1 VSSHTAV
8 DREQILDELL
18 DIGLAV
24 ASERDLYALLN
35 RILEAARRFTRA
47 EAGTLFLRDGDRL
60 RFAVVQND
68 LVERKLARPELQ
80 QRFEA
85 EPLRLSEPS
94 LAGHVAQTGE
104 VLNIADAHT
113 IGVHQTRAFNERF
126 EVASDYATRS
136 VLAVP
141 LQDVTG
147 SIVGVLEL
155 LNAVDDSGATVA
167 FQREHEKLIRTLAAH
182 AAVAIRNARLENL
195 SFKDGVTELYNRRY
209 FGLRIEEEVKRHTR
223 FGHPLSLVVANLD
236 RFKPLN
242 VEHGQAAADEVL
254 REVARLL
261 IRHSRSFTIIARL
274 DGDEFAALLA
284 NTPKAGAVTYAQRIR
299 SVIETHAF
307 AHGTVTAS
315 LGVAGLPA
323 DAVSADDLLA
333 AAQRAL
339 HEAKDQGRNRVLAL

>member
-1 VSSHTAV
+1 VSSHAADHEKV
-8 DREQILDELL
+8 LDELL

-104 VLNIADAHT
+104 VLNVADAHT

>member
-1 VSSHTAV
+1 MSSHTAI
-8 DREQILDELL
+8 DREQMLDELL
-18 DIGLAV
+18 DIGLAI

-104 VLNIADAHT
+104 VLNVADAHT

-182 AAVAIRNARLENL
+182 AAVAIRNARLEDL
-195 SFKDGVTELYNRRY
+195 SFKDSVTELYNRRY

-223 FGHPLSLVVANLD
+223 FGHPLSLVVANVD

-339 HEAKDQGRNRVLAL
+339 GDAKDQGRNRVVAL

>member
-1 VSSHTAV
+1 MSSHTAA
-8 DREQILDELL
+8 DREQVLDEVLE
-18 DIGLAV
+18 IGLAV
-24 ASERDLYALLN
+24 ASERDLYALLD

-104 VLNIADAHT
+104 VVNVADAHA

-126 EVASDYATRS
+126 DAASDYATRS

-141 LQDVTG
+141 LHDVTG

-167 FQREHEKLIRTLAAH
+167 FPRDHEKLVRALAAH
-182 AAVAIRNARLENL
+182 AAVAIRNARLENI
-195 SFKDGVTELYNRRY
+195 SFKDTVTDLYNRRY
-209 FGLRIEEEVKRHTR
+209 FGLRIDEEVKRHTR
-223 FGHPLSLVVANLD
+223 FGHPLSLVVANVD
-236 RFKPLN
+236 RFKPIN
-242 VEHGQAAADEVL
+242 TEQGQAAADEVL

-261 IRHSRSFTIIARL
+261 LRHSRSFTIIARL

-299 SVIETHAF
+299 SVIESHAF

-339 HEAKDQGRNRVLAL
+339 RDAKDQGRNRVVAL

>member
-1 VSSHTAV
+1 MSSHTAV
-8 DREQILDELL
+8 DREQMLDELL

-24 ASERDLYALLN
+24 ASERDLYVLLN

-167 FQREHEKLIRTLAAH
+167 FHREHEKLIRTLAAH
-182 AAVAIRNARLENL
+182 AAVAIRNARLEDL
-195 SFKDGVTELYNRRY
+195 SFKDSVTELYNRRY

-223 FGHPLSLVVANLD
+223 FGHPLSLVVANVD

-242 VEHGQAAADEVL
+242 VEHGQATADEVL

-339 HEAKDQGRNRVLAL
+339 RDAKDQGRNRVVAL

>member
-1 VSSHTAV
+1 MSSHTAV
-8 DREQILDELL
+8 DREQMLDELL

-24 ASERDLYALLN
+24 ASERDLYVLLN

-113 IGVHQTRAFNERF
+113 IGVHQTHAFNERF

-167 FQREHEKLIRTLAAH
+167 FHREHEKLIRTLAAH
-182 AAVAIRNARLENL
+182 AAVAIRNARLEDL
-195 SFKDGVTELYNRRY
+195 SFKDSVTELYNRRY

-223 FGHPLSLVVANLD
+223 FGHPLSLVVANVD

-339 HEAKDQGRNRVLAL
+339 RDAKDQGRNRVVAL

>member
-1 VSSHTAV
+1 VSSHTAA
-8 DREQILDELL
+8 DREQVLDELL

-24 ASERDLYALLN
+24 ASERDLYALLD

-104 VLNIADAHT
+104 VLNVADAHA
-113 IGVHQTRAFNERF
+113 IGVHQTRTFNERF
-126 EVASDYATRS
+126 DVASDYATRS

-155 LNAVDDSGATVA
+155 LNAVDESGATVA

-182 AAVAIRNARLENL
+182 AAVAIHNARLENL
-195 SFKDGVTELYNRRY
+195 SFKDSVTELYNRRY

-223 FGHPLSLVVANLD
+223 FGHPLSLVVANVD

-242 VEHGQAAADEVL
+242 VEHGQPAADEVL

-299 SVIETHAF
+299 SVIETHPF

-339 HEAKDQGRNRVLAL
+339 RDAKDQGRNRVVAL

>member
-1 VSSHTAV
+1 MSSHTAV
-8 DREQILDELL
+8 DREQMLDELL

-147 SIVGVLEL
+147 GIVGVLEL

-167 FQREHEKLIRTLAAH
+167 FHREHEKLIRTLAAH
-182 AAVAIRNARLENL
+182 AAVAIRNARLEDL
-195 SFKDGVTELYNRRY
+195 SFKDSVTELYNRRY

-223 FGHPLSLVVANLD
+223 FGHPLSLVVANVD
-236 RFKPLN
+236 GFKPLN

-307 AHGTVTAS
+307 GHGTVTAS

-339 HEAKDQGRNRVLAL
+339 GDAKDQGRNRVVAL